1 MAAVGMGLNEIREAK
16 EASEYS
22 VGVLREDGLKSVVV
36 GRAQFQRKGSPL
48 RAGQI

>member
-1 MAAVGMGLNEIREAK
+1 MAAVGMGLNKIREAK

-22 VGVLREDGLKSVVV
+22 VEVLREDGLESVMVR
-36 GRAQFQRKGSPL
+36 RAQFQCKGSSP